1 MRHRYQGGCRTGSSL
16 LGFNFLL
23 STLPLFEAAAW
34 TSFGSHQYTHIT
46 TKLSWQAA
54 RASCQSL
61 AVGGDLVAL
70 ESAEEEAFVVG
81 TVMNGVVVDTWIGC
95 AYVANAWTWVT
106 TGKSCSD
113 VNSDIYTWWTPNE
126 PTTSEG
132 AAAAVL
138 HAVLSGI
145 REAISKESAS
155 GTKKVMLLYFTSLQR
170 EVKYLTLLYYNE
182 VC

>member
-34 TSFGSHQYTHIT
+34 TSFDSHLYTHIT

-95 AYVANAWTWVT
+95 AYVADAWTWVT

-132 AAAAVL
+132 EAAAVPPCG
-138 HAVLSGI
+138 SFWDSRGDIEGI
-145 REAISKESAS
+145 SVWNEKGNVII
-155 GTKKVMLLYFTSLQR
+155 F
-170 EVKYLTLLYYNE
+170 YLTPEGGKIFNFIIL
-182 VC
+182 